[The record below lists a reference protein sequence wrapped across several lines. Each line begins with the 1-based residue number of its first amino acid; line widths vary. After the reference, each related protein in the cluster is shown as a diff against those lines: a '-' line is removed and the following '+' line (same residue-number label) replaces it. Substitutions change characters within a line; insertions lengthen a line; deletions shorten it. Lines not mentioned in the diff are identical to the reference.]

1 MKGTNS
7 SLVALAGLMWGGLA
21 WGNGVVE
28 GTVRLD
34 GPAPALAPLP
44 VVKDTSSC
52 GKEKP
57 NETILLGSQGTL
69 KNVVVY
75 ISGVKPPVPPAPTAN
90 ASVDQQGCVYLPH
103 VQAVTVG
110 TSLTLMNND
119 RVLHNVHA
127 NLGPIQ
133 VFNVAMPIK
142 GQKLPMKL
150 AKPGVIKLQ
159 CDAGHTWMSAYLH
172 VFDHPYFAVTD
183 DKGRFVIRDIPPGQ
197 HTVEYWHET
206 VGGKGPGVVKTT
218 RVTVKKDA
226 TARAD
231 VAMKL

>member
-1 MKGTNS
+1 M
-7 SLVALAGLMWGGLA
+7 SLVSGAARADAAGA
-21 WGNGVVE
+21 VQ

-34 GPAPALAPLP
+34 GTAPAMAPLK
-44 VVKDTSSC
+44 VVKDNAAC
-52 GKEKP
+52 GTEKP
-57 NETILLGSQGTL
+57 NEAMLIGNQGTL
-69 KNVVVY
+69 RNVVVFV
-75 ISGVKPPVPPAPTAN
+75 SGIKPPLPPPPTAN
-90 ASVDQQGCVYLPH
+90 ASVDQQGCQYQPH
-103 VQAVTVG
+103 VQAVTAG

-150 AKPGVIKLQ
+150 ARPGIIKLQ

-183 DKGRFVIRDIPPGQ
+183 ENGRFTIKDVPAGQ
-197 HTVEYWHET
+197 HTIEYWHET
-206 VGGKGPGVVKTT
+206 VGGKGPGVFKTGKI
-218 RVTVKKDA
+218 TVKAGGTAQADA
-226 TARAD
+226 S
-231 VAMKL
+231 MKL

>member
-1 MKGTNS
+1 MKRATPS
-7 SLVALAGLMWGGLA
+7 FLALATLLWAGAA
-21 WGNGVVE
+21 WSNGVVE
-28 GTVRLD
+28 GTVRLE
-34 GPAPALAPLP
+34 GPAPVLTPLP
-44 VVKDTSSC
+44 VVKDASTC
-52 GKEKP
+52 GTEKP
-57 NETILLGSQGTL
+57 NETILLGRQGTL
-69 KNVVVY
+69 KNVVVF
-75 ISGVKPPVPPAPTAN
+75 ISDVKPPVPPAPTAN
-90 ASVDQQGCVYLPH
+90 ASVDQQGCQYQPH
-103 VQAVTVG
+103 VQALTAG

-183 DKGRFVIRDIPPGQ
+183 DKGNFAIKDVPAGQ
-197 HTVEYWHET
+197 HTIEYWHET
-206 VGGKGPGVVKTT
+206 VGGKGPGVFKTAK
-218 RVTVKKDA
+218 VTVKA
-226 TARAD
+226 GGAARAD